1 MGNFLLPHGHACCI
15 GLRFLCRKRTSNA
28 QNAVQRIGVPMPAKI
43 RRYLALLAK
52 EIEQLRRN
60 RVLVIQLM
68 LPPTIVL
75 IIFGYA
81 LNPKV
86 RDLRLGVVDESFTT
100 ESRQLVDALSE
111 NVNFNVLHQ
120 YRTVEEAEEALKS
133 LDLDLFLV
141 IPSDFARV
149 LNRGHTASV
158 QVVIDAVDANT
169 AQIAQ
174 GYLGKAVQD
183 YNNVNMNTPLGG
195 YRRRIAL
202 IASAHPVPPPGV
214 PDVQSAYLYNPG
226 LVTSWHY
233 VTGVMSIIMF
243 INASLVA
250 SALAVKEKE
259 TGTIEQLLM
268 TPAQTGEMLLAKTS
282 PVFLLMMVVL
292 FVSLIVG
299 MLVFGLPVRGA
310 VWLFALAGALAALAG
325 IGIGVMIATVSK
337 SQQQAQLLTF
347 FVNPPLTLLSGAT
360 SPIENMPDFFQ
371 KLSYFDPLRYM
382 VTIVRGVTLKNAP
395 WSALWP
401 NLLMLTV
408 FSIVLFAISAWR
420 FRKQ

>member
-1 MGNFLLPHGHACCI
+1 
-15 GLRFLCRKRTSNA
+15 
-28 QNAVQRIGVPMPAKI
+28 MPAAI
-43 RRYLALLAK
+43 SRYLALLFK
-52 EIEQLRRN
+52 EVQQLRRN
-60 RVLVIQLM
+60 RVLLIQLM

-75 IIFGYA
+75 VIFGYA

-100 ESRQLVDALSE
+100 ESREFVDALSQ
-111 NVNFNVLHQ
+111 NVNFNVVRHYSSVQ
-120 YRTVEEAEEALKS
+120 EAEDALTALK
-133 LDLDLFLV
+133 LDLFVV
-141 IPSDFARV
+141 IPNDFSTT
-149 LNRGHTASV
+149 LGRGQAADV
-158 QVVIDAVDANT
+158 QVVVDAVDANT
-169 AQIAQ
+169 GQIAQ
-174 GYLGKAVQD
+174 GYLEMALQA
-183 YNNVNMNTPLGG
+183 YNSEFVAAPLVGV
-195 YRRRIAL
+195 RRRLTL
-202 IASAHPVPPPGV
+202 ISATHPAAPPGA

-233 VTGVMSIIMF
+233 VTGLMSIIMF

-259 TGTIEQLLM
+259 IGTIEQLLM

-282 PVFLLMMVVL
+282 PVFVLMLVVLVVSLAVGMVV
-292 FVSLIVG
+292 FD
-299 MLVFGLPVRGA
+299 LPVRGNF
-310 VWLFALAGALAALAG
+310 WLFVLAGALGALAG

-360 SPIENMPDFFQ
+360 SPIENMPDIFQ

-382 VTIVRGVTLKNAP
+382 VMIIRGVTLKSAP

-401 NLLMLTV
+401 NLLALVV
-408 FSIVLFAISAWR
+408 FAFVLFAISAWR

>member
-1 MGNFLLPHGHACCI
+1 
-15 GLRFLCRKRTSNA
+15 
-28 QNAVQRIGVPMPAKI
+28 MPAFI

-52 EIEQLRRN
+52 EVQQLRRN
-60 RVLVIQLM
+60 RVLVIQLL

-86 RDLRLGVVDESFTT
+86 RDLRVGVVDESITT
-100 ESRQLVDALSE
+100 ESRAFIDSLVE
-111 NVNFNVLHQ
+111 NVNFNVTHQ
-120 YRTVEEAEEALKS
+120 YMTVEQAEHALKS
-133 LDLDLFLV
+133 LDLDLFIV
-141 IPSDFARV
+141 IPTDFSRTLGRGQMSD
-149 LNRGHTASV
+149 V

-169 AQIAQ
+169 AQIAK
-174 GYLGKAVQD
+174 GYLEMALQQ
-183 YNNVNMNTPLGG
+183 YNSAFAGNARAPVADV
-195 YRRRIAL
+195 RRQIVLVSA
-202 IASAHPVPPPGV
+202 AHPAPPPGV
-214 PDVQSAYLYNPG
+214 PEVQSAYLYNPG

-282 PVFLLMMVVL
+282 PVFALMMVVL
-292 FVSLIVG
+292 FVSLVVG

-310 VWLFALAGALAALAG
+310 VWLFALAGGLAALAG

-360 SPIENMPDFFQ
+360 SPLENMPDFFQ
-371 KLSYFDPLRYM
+371 KLSYLDPLRYM
-382 VTIVRGVTLKNAP
+382 VMIVRGVTLKSAP

-401 NLLMLTV
+401 NLVALVV
-408 FSIVLFAISAWR
+408 FAIVLFAVSAWR

>member
-1 MGNFLLPHGHACCI
+1 
-15 GLRFLCRKRTSNA
+15 
-28 QNAVQRIGVPMPAKI
+28 VQ
-43 RRYLALLAK
+43 
-52 EIEQLRRN
+52 QLRRN
-60 RVLVIQLM
+60 RVLLIQLM

-81 LNPKV
+81 LNPRV
-86 RDLRLGVVDESFTT
+86 RDLRLGVVDESLTT
-100 ESRQLVDALSE
+100 QSRNFIDALTQ
-111 NVNFNVLHQ
+111 NVNFQVTRQ
-120 YRTVEEAEEALKS
+120 YLRVSEAADDLKS

-141 IPSDFARV
+141 IPSDFAQT
-149 LNRGHTASV
+149 LGRGETAIV

-174 GYLGKAVQD
+174 GYLRTAMEQYNSSGGAPAVIRARKMLS
-183 YNNVNMNTPLGG
+183 N
-195 YRRRIAL
+195 
-202 IASAHPVPPPGV
+202 SAHPLAPPGA
-214 PDVQSAYLYNPG
+214 PDVFPAYLYNPG

-282 PVFLLMMVVL
+282 PVFVLMLVVM
-292 FVSLIVG
+292 FTSLIVG

-310 VWLFALAGALAALAG
+310 LWLFGVAGACAALAG
-325 IGIGVMIATVSK
+325 IGIGVMIATISR

-347 FVNPPLTLLSGAT
+347 FVNPPITLLSGAT
-360 SPIENMPDFFQ
+360 SPLENMPEFFQ
-371 KLSYFDPLRYM
+371 KLSYLNPLRYL

-401 NLLMLTV
+401 NLVALAV
-408 FSIVLFAISAWR
+408 FAIVLFSISAWR
-420 FRKQ
+420 FRKV

>member
-1 MGNFLLPHGHACCI
+1 MSP
-15 GLRFLCRKRTSNA
+15 T
-28 QNAVQRIGVPMPAKI
+28 I
-43 RRYLALLAK
+43 RRYLALATK
-52 EIEQLRRN
+52 EVQQLRRN
-60 RVLVIQLM
+60 RVLLIQLM

-81 LNPKV
+81 LNPRV
-86 RDLRLGVVDESFTT
+86 RDLRLGVVDESLTT
-100 ESRQLVDALSE
+100 QSRNFIDALTQ
-111 NVNFNVLHQ
+111 NVNFQVTRQ
-120 YRTVEEAEEALKS
+120 YLRVSEAADDLKS

-141 IPSDFARV
+141 IPSDFAQT
-149 LNRGHTASV
+149 LGRGETAIV

-174 GYLGKAVQD
+174 GYLRTAMEQYNSSGGAPAVIRARKMLS
-183 YNNVNMNTPLGG
+183 N
-195 YRRRIAL
+195 
-202 IASAHPVPPPGV
+202 SAHPLAPPGA
-214 PDVQSAYLYNPG
+214 PDVFPAYLYNPG

-282 PVFLLMMVVL
+282 PVFVLMLVVM
-292 FVSLIVG
+292 FTSLIVG

-310 VWLFALAGALAALAG
+310 LWLFGVAGACAALAG
-325 IGIGVMIATVSK
+325 IGIGVMIATISR

-347 FVNPPLTLLSGAT
+347 FVNPPITLLSGAT
-360 SPIENMPDFFQ
+360 SPLENMPEFFQ
-371 KLSYFDPLRYM
+371 KLSYLNPLRYL

-401 NLLMLTV
+401 NLVALAV
-408 FSIVLFAISAWR
+408 FAIVLFSISAWR
-420 FRKQ
+420 FRKV

>member
-1 MGNFLLPHGHACCI
+1 
-15 GLRFLCRKRTSNA
+15 
-28 QNAVQRIGVPMPAKI
+28 MPATI

-52 EIEQLRRN
+52 EVQQLRRN

-86 RDLRLGVVDESFTT
+86 RDLRMGVVDESFTA
-100 ESRQLVDALSE
+100 ESRSFIDSLSE
-111 NVNFNVLHQ
+111 NVNFNVVHQ
-120 YRTVEEAEEALKS
+120 YRRTQEAEEALKN
-133 LDLDLFLV
+133 LDLDLFIL
-141 IPSDFARV
+141 IPSDFARS
-149 LNRGHTASV
+149 LRRGQAADV
-158 QVVIDAVDANT
+158 QVIIDAVDANT

-174 GYLGKAVQD
+174 GYLEMSLLA
-183 YNNVNMNTPLGG
+183 YNDQSVTAPAGG
-195 YRRRIAL
+195 ARRRLTL
-202 IASAHPVPPPGV
+202 ISAAHPAPPAGAPE
-214 PDVQSAYLYNPG
+214 VQPAYLYNPG

-259 TGTIEQLLM
+259 IGTIEQLLM

-282 PVFLLMMVVL
+282 PVFVLMMVVL
-292 FVSLIVG
+292 IVSLVVG
-299 MLVFGLPVRGA
+299 MLVFDLPVRGS
-310 VWLFALAGALAALAG
+310 VWLFVLAGGLAALAG

-360 SPIENMPDFFQ
+360 SPLENMPDLFQ
-371 KLSYFDPLRYM
+371 KLSYLDPLRYM
-382 VTIVRGVTLKNAP
+382 VMIVRGVTLKNAP

-401 NLLMLTV
+401 NLAALV
-408 FSIVLFAISAWR
+408 AFAIVLFAISAWR

>member
-1 MGNFLLPHGHACCI
+1 MHA
-15 GLRFLCRKRTSNA
+15 
-28 QNAVQRIGVPMPAKI
+28 AV

-52 EIEQLRRN
+52 EVQQLRRN
-60 RVLVIQLM
+60 RGLLIQLM
-68 LPPTIVL
+68 LPPTVVL

-81 LNPKV
+81 LNPRV

-100 ESRQLVDALSE
+100 ESRDFIDSLSE
-111 NVNFNVLHQ
+111 NVNFKVVRK
-120 YRTVEEAEEALKS
+120 YGSVEAAEEALKS
-133 LDLDLFLV
+133 LKLDLFLV
-141 IPSDFARV
+141 IPNDFSTT
-149 LNRGHTASV
+149 LGRGQTADV

-169 AQIAQ
+169 AQIAK
-174 GYLGKAVQD
+174 GYLEMALEE
-183 YNNVNMNTPLGG
+183 YNNGVVGAPLVGP
-195 YRRRIAL
+195 RRRL
-202 IASAHPVPPPGV
+202 SLVRASHPAPPPGV

-259 TGTIEQLLM
+259 IGTIEQLLM

-292 FVSLIVG
+292 FVSLLVG
-299 MLVFGLPVRGA
+299 MLVFGLPVRGDL
-310 VWLFALAGALAALAG
+310 WLFGLAGALGALAG
-325 IGIGVMIATVSK
+325 IGIGVMVATVSK

-360 SPIENMPDFFQ
+360 SPIENMPDLFQ
-371 KLSYFDPLRYM
+371 KLSYIDPLRYM

-395 WSALWP
+395 WDALWP
-401 NLLMLTV
+401 NLAMLMV
-408 FSIVLFAISAWR
+408 FSVILFSISAWR

>member
-1 MGNFLLPHGHACCI
+1 MRDF
-15 GLRFLCRKRTSNA
+15 
-28 QNAVQRIGVPMPAKI
+28 V

-52 EIEQLRRN
+52 EVQQLRRN
-60 RVLVIQLM
+60 RVLVIQLL

-86 RDLRLGVVDESFTT
+86 RHLRLGVVDESATI
-100 ESRQLVDALSE
+100 ESRNFVDSLSS
-111 NVNFNVLHQ
+111 NVNFDVKRQ
-120 YRTVEEAEEALKS
+120 FTRIEDAEDALKS

-141 IPSDFARV
+141 IPDDFSRT
-149 LNRGHTASV
+149 LNRGRTAEV

-174 GYLGKAVQD
+174 GYLELALQN
-183 YNNVNMNTPLGG
+183 YNNAIVAGATGPSGISPSGTAVAPTTGLARVVRLVN
-195 YRRRIAL
+195 
-202 IASAHPVPPPGV
+202 SSHPAPPPGA

-233 VTGVMSIIMF
+233 VTGLMSIIMF

-259 TGTIEQLLM
+259 IGTIEQLMM

-282 PVFLLMMVVL
+282 PVFALMMIVL
-292 FVSLIVG
+292 VVSLVVA
-299 MLVFGLPVRGA
+299 MLVFGLPVRGE
-310 VWLFALAGALAALAG
+310 VWLFVVAGALGALAG

-360 SPIENMPDFFQ
+360 SPIENMPDLFQ

-382 VTIVRGVTLKNAP
+382 VMIIRGVTLKSAP

-401 NLLMLTV
+401 NLLALLA
-408 FSIVLFAISAWR
+408 FSIALFAISAWR

>member
-1 MGNFLLPHGHACCI
+1 MSGF
-15 GLRFLCRKRTSNA
+15 
-28 QNAVQRIGVPMPAKI
+28 I
-43 RRYLALLAK
+43 RRYLALLTK
-52 EIEQLRRN
+52 EVEQLRRN

-75 IIFGYA
+75 VIFGYA

-86 RDLRLGVVDESFTT
+86 RDLRIGVVDESQTT
-100 ESRQLVDALSE
+100 ESRDFIDSLAE
-111 NVNFNVLHQ
+111 NVNFKVTDR
-120 YRTVEEAEEALKS
+120 YTSVEDAEQALKN
-133 LDLDLFLV
+133 LKLELFLV
-141 IPSDFARV
+141 IPVDFART
-149 LNRGHTASV
+149 LHRGQIADV

-174 GYLGKAVQD
+174 GYLQMALEE
-183 YNNVNMNTPLGG
+183 YNNEASIGPALAGA
-195 YRRRIAL
+195 RRVAL
-202 IASAHPVPPPGV
+202 VPAAHPAPPPGA

-259 TGTIEQLLM
+259 IGTIEQLLM
-268 TPAQTGEMLLAKTS
+268 TPAQTSEMLLAKTT
-282 PVFLLMMVVL
+282 PVFVLMIVVL
-292 FVSLIVG
+292 FLSLVVG
-299 MLVFGLPVRGA
+299 MLVFGLPVRGDL
-310 VWLFALAGALAALAG
+310 WLFGLAGALGALAG
-325 IGIGVMIATVSK
+325 IGIGVMVATVSK

-371 KLSYFDPLRYM
+371 KLSYADPLRYM
-382 VTIVRGVTLKNAP
+382 VTIIRGVTLKSAP

-401 NLLMLTV
+401 NLLMLV
-408 FSIVLFAISAWR
+408 MFAIVLFSISAWR

>member
-1 MGNFLLPHGHACCI
+1 MAAF
-15 GLRFLCRKRTSNA
+15 
-28 QNAVQRIGVPMPAKI
+28 I
-43 RRYLALLAK
+43 RRYFALTMK
-52 EIEQLRRN
+52 EVQQLRRN
-60 RVLVIQLM
+60 RVLLIQLM

-86 RDLRLGVVDESFTT
+86 RDLRLGVVDQSMTT
-100 ESRQLVDALSE
+100 ESQGFIDSLAQ
-111 NVNFNVLHQ
+111 NVNFKVTDR
-120 YRTVEEAEEALKS
+120 YIRTQDAEDALKS
-133 LDLDLFLV
+133 LDLDLFIV
-141 IPSDFARV
+141 IPTDFART
-149 LNRGHTASV
+149 LARGQTADV

-174 GYLGKAVQD
+174 GYLRMALEAYNYSGGGGGGVQPAKFREGRTL
-183 YNNVNMNTPLGG
+183 V
-195 YRRRIAL
+195 R
-202 IASAHPVPPPGV
+202 SAHPGPPPGA
-214 PDVQSAYLYNPG
+214 PDVQPAYLYNPG

-282 PVFLLMMVVL
+282 PVFVLMMVVM
-292 FVSLIVG
+292 FVALLVG
-299 MLVFGLPVRGA
+299 VLVFGLPVRGA
-310 VWLFALAGALAALAG
+310 LWMFGIAGACAALAG
-325 IGIGVMIATVSK
+325 IGIGVMLATISK

-347 FVNPPLTLLSGAT
+347 FVNPPITLLSGAT
-360 SPIENMPDFFQ
+360 SPLDNMPEFFQ
-371 KLSYFDPLRYM
+371 KLSYLDPLRYL

-401 NLLMLTV
+401 NLAALA
-408 FSIVLFAISAWR
+408 FFAIVLFAISAWR
-420 FRKQ
+420 FRKV

>member
-1 MGNFLLPHGHACCI
+1 MREF
-15 GLRFLCRKRTSNA
+15 
-28 QNAVQRIGVPMPAKI
+28 I

-52 EIEQLRRN
+52 EVQQLRRN
-60 RVLVIQLM
+60 RVLVIQLL

-86 RDLRLGVVDESFTT
+86 RDLRMGVVDESNTT
-100 ESRQLVDALSE
+100 ESRELIDSLAE
-111 NVNFNVLHQ
+111 NVNFKLTRRFTQ
-120 YRTVEEAEEALKS
+120 VEDAEEALKS
-133 LDLDLFLV
+133 LKLDLFLV
-141 IPSDFARV
+141 IPANFSTT
-149 LNRGHTASV
+149 LGRGQTADV

-174 GYLGKAVQD
+174 GYLEMALQD
-183 YNNVNMNTPLGG
+183 YNGETNAGG
-195 YRRRIAL
+195 TAVAPTSGFRRVL
-202 IASAHPVPPPGV
+202 TLVSSAHPAPPPGA

-233 VTGVMSIIMF
+233 VTGLMSIIMF

-259 TGTIEQLLM
+259 IGTIEQLLM

-282 PVFLLMMVVL
+282 PVFVLMMVVL
-292 FVSLIVG
+292 VVSLLVG
-299 MLVFGLPVRGA
+299 MLVFGLPVRGDF
-310 VWLFALAGALAALAG
+310 WLFGVAGALGALAG

-360 SPIENMPDFFQ
+360 SPLENMPDFFQ
-371 KLSYFDPLRYM
+371 KLSYLDPLRYM
-382 VTIVRGVTLKNAP
+382 VMIIRGVTLKDAP
-395 WSALWP
+395 WAALWP
-401 NLLMLTV
+401 NLLALV
-408 FSIVLFAISAWR
+408 GFAVALFAISAWR

>member
-1 MGNFLLPHGHACCI
+1 
-15 GLRFLCRKRTSNA
+15 
-28 QNAVQRIGVPMPAKI
+28 MPAAI

-52 EIEQLRRN
+52 EVQQLRRN
-60 RVLVIQLM
+60 RVLLIQLM

-75 IIFGYA
+75 VIFGYA
-81 LNPKV
+81 LNPRV
-86 RDLRLGVVDESFTT
+86 RDLRLGVVDESLTT
-100 ESRQLVDALSE
+100 ESRDFVDSLSE
-111 NVNFNVLHQ
+111 NVNFNVIRRYANVQ
-120 YRTVEEAEEALKS
+120 EAEDALKA
-133 LDLDLFLV
+133 LKLDLFIV
-141 IPSDFARV
+141 IPNDFSTTLAR
-149 LNRGHTASV
+149 GQTADV

-169 AQIAQ
+169 AQIAS
-174 GYLGKAVQD
+174 GYLQMALEE
-183 YNNVNMNTPLGG
+183 YNNGVLGAPQVG
-195 YRRRIAL
+195 ALHRINL
-202 IASAHPVPPPGV
+202 VRASHPAPPPGV

-233 VTGVMSIIMF
+233 VTGLMSIIMF

-259 TGTIEQLLM
+259 IGTIEQLLM

-282 PVFLLMMVVL
+282 PVFVLMMVVL
-292 FVSLIVG
+292 LVSLGVA
-299 MLVFGLPVRGA
+299 MLVFGLPVRGDL
-310 VWLFALAGALAALAG
+310 WLFVLAGALGALAG

-371 KLSYFDPLRYM
+371 KLSYVDPLRYM
-382 VTIVRGVTLKNAP
+382 VTIIRGVTLKSAP

-401 NLLMLTV
+401 NLLMLV
-408 FSIVLFAISAWR
+408 MFAIVLFSISAWR